1 MAAAGRPPKKLGHI
15 DGLEG
20 PATDKQRLGVILE
33 TITGAKTVRQ
43 ACEELAVSEARLHEL
58 RRQVLQGGLAGLA
71 PGRPGRP
78 KKEKPAEPDGVR
90 ELKRQIRELEL
101 ELRFSQTRE
110 EIAMTMPHVLVGKK
124 NEPQAKAERRKRKKR
139 RR

>member
-20 PATDKQRLGVILE
+20 PASDKQRLRVILE
-33 TITGAKTVRQ
+33 TITGEKAVLH

-58 RRQVLQGGLAGLA
+58 RRQVLQGALDGLA

-78 KKEKPAEPDGVR
+78 RNAQLAVPGRVR
-90 ELKRQIRELEL
+90 ELERQLQELEL
-101 ELRFSQTRE
+101 ELKLSQARE

-124 NEPQAKAERRKRKKR
+124 NKPQAKARRRKRRKR

>member
-20 PATDKQRLGVILE
+20 PARDKQRLRVILD
-33 TITGAKTVRQ
+33 TITGEKTVLQ

-58 RRQVLQGGLAGLA
+58 RRQVLQGALTSLA

-78 KKEKPAEPDGVR
+78 KKETPAEPDRVQ
-90 ELKRQIRELEL
+90 ELERQISELEL
-101 ELRFSQTRE
+101 ELKFSQTRE

-124 NEPQAKAERRKRKKR
+124 NEPQAKARRRKRKKR